1 MKKKT
6 SLYFFTVIIFLAI
19 PIVAEDLF
27 NLNYDQ
33 VEISKVSEDIAK
45 FTNKTILIDP
55 RVKGKVKLISP
66 TKLNKEQIWDIYINT
81 LEVLG
86 FSITKE
92 KGFYRIIPESEA
104 LKISPLVNT
113 DKTNKYSS
121 ELITLENRNVST
133 GFVERFKPILSR
145 QSYLSIFPEINSF
158 LIIDKDQNIQKIKN
172 IVKSLDR
179 INGSDVSVIS
189 LNNMSAI
196 EGVRIISKLKE
207 SKASKIS
214 DHTALAFMPT
224 NSIVLV
230 AEPVTKKVI
239 EDILLNLDSEINS
252 DEQIDVVYLKHA
264 KAEDIASILTTVS
277 SSFVSEGNTK
287 KTIITSH
294 ENTNSLV
301 LSADQSV
308 LEQLKKLISK
318 LDIRRAQVLVEAIIV
333 DLSEE
338 AAQKLGVEAAYQSS
352 DSESF
357 PVGLTRFN
365 SGNSPDLLSIVGSTI
380 DENDQSLSTS
390 ALSSLLNTQGLI
402 AGLGDYEE
410 GKDNFVGILNA
421 IASDA
426 DSNILSTPSVLAT
439 DNEIADLFV
448 GQEIPIT
455 TGESLGNNNSNPFR
469 TTSRQEVG
477 IKLEVVPQINEGG
490 AVLLKILAQISGVAS
505 QVGTS
510 DFITNKREIETTVL
524 VDNNQTIVL
533 GGLIKEDISE
543 NESRVPILGAIPVL
557 GNIFKSRNS
566 ITSQKN
572 LTIFIRPKIIVNSD
586 EVNMITNEKYNYI
599 KAQKL
604 LNDSQINY
612 IDLTKK
618 QLNND

>member
-1 MKKKT
+1 M
-6 SLYFFTVIIFLAI
+6 
-19 PIVAEDLF
+19 
-27 NLNYDQ
+27 
-33 VEISKVSEDIAK
+33 
-45 FTNKTILIDP
+45 
-55 RVKGKVKLISP
+55 
-66 TKLNKEQIWDIYINT
+66 
-81 LEVLG
+81 
-86 FSITKE
+86 
-92 KGFYRIIPESEA
+92 
-104 LKISPLVNT
+104 
-113 DKTNKYSS
+113 
-121 ELITLENRNVST
+121 
-133 GFVERFKPILSR
+133 
-145 QSYLSIFPEINSF
+145 
-158 LIIDKDQNIQKIKN
+158 
-172 IVKSLDR
+172 
-179 INGSDVSVIS
+179 
-189 LNNMSAI
+189 
-196 EGVRIISKLKE
+196 
-207 SKASKIS
+207 
-214 DHTALAFMPT
+214 
-224 NSIVLV
+224 
-230 AEPVTKKVI
+230 
-239 EDILLNLDSEINS
+239 
-252 DEQIDVVYLKHA
+252 
-264 KAEDIASILTTVS
+264 
-277 SSFVSEGNTK
+277 
-287 KTIITSH
+287 
-294 ENTNSLV
+294 
-301 LSADQSV
+301 
-308 LEQLKKLISK
+308 
-318 LDIRRAQVLVEAIIV
+318 
-333 DLSEE
+333 
-338 AAQKLGVEAAYQSS
+338 
-352 DSESF
+352 
-357 PVGLTRFN
+357 
-365 SGNSPDLLSIVGSTI
+365 
-380 DENDQSLSTS
+380 
-390 ALSSLLNTQGLI
+390 I